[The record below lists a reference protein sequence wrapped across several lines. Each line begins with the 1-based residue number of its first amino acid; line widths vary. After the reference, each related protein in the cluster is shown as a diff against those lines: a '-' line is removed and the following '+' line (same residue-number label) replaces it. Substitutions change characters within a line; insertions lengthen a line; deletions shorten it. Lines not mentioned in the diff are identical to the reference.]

1 MLKLKKMHNDANMK
15 AFLHLVIAG
24 TAVWKAMQY
33 KRIAG
38 STECL
43 ARLAEDHDEGVSD
56 GFFNDFEHRGKD
68 YHVYVDRYR

>member
-1 MLKLKKMHNDANMK
+1 MLKLKKLNESANAK

-38 STECL
+38 ATECL
-43 ARLAEDHDEGVSD
+43 ARLAEDHDEGVRSE
-56 GFFNDFEHRGKD
+56 FEDFEHRGKN